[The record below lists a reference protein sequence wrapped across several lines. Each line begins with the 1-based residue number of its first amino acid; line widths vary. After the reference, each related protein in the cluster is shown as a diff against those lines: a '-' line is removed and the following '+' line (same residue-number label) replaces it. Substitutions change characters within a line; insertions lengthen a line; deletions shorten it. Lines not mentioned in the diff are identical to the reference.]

1 MVQVTKKLIK
11 YNHSGINK
19 PVYIVIHE
27 TGNMDIGAD
36 AERHYRYFN
45 GGDRGASAHYFVDDK
60 QIIQLVEHNVQ
71 SWHNGKKYVSNPSVP
86 QCNNS
91 NSIGIE
97 ICVNQDG
104 DYSKAVA
111 NAAELTKKLMKEL
124 NIPVDRV
131 IRHYDSCGKQ
141 CPAKMLKESKIWTD
155 FKKSIQGIQMDK
167 EYEKAVQN
175 LVLEGIIGSPAAWT
189 SINLKN
195 VPALIS
201 KIGIR
206 LFDASGYDT
215 AIAKMVEAKIISS
228 PDVWRD
234 KKYTEQNVR
243 DLIVKVSGYLG

>member
-1 MVQVTKKLIK
+1 MVQITKKLIK

-27 TGNMDIGAD
+27 TGNTDIGAD
-36 AERHYRYFN
+36 AERHYKYFN

-60 QIIQLVEHNVQ
+60 QIIQVVEHNVQ
-71 SWHNGKKYVSNPSVP
+71 SWHNGKKYVSNPAVP

-97 ICVNQDG
+97 ICINQDG

-111 NAAELTKKLMKEL
+111 HAVELTKKLMKEF

-141 CPAKMLKESKIWTD
+141 CPAKMLRGPKIWTD
-155 FKKSIQGIQMDK
+155 FKKAIQSIQMDK
-167 EYEKAVQN
+167 DYEKAVQN

-206 LFDASGYDT
+206 LFDVSGYEAT
-215 AIAKMVEAKIISS
+215 IVKMIEAEIINS
-228 PDVWRD
+228 PGIWKD

-243 DLIVKVSGYLG
+243 DLIVKVSSYLG

>member
-27 TGNMDIGAD
+27 TDNTDIGAD
-36 AERHYRYFN
+36 AKRHYRYFN
-45 GGDRGASAHYFVDDK
+45 GGDRGTSAHYVVDDK
-60 QIIQLVEHNVQ
+60 QVIQLVEHNVQ
-71 SWHNGKKYVSNPSVP
+71 SWHNGKKYVSNPAVP

-104 DYSKAVA
+104 DYSKSVAHAV
-111 NAAELTKKLMKEL
+111 ELTKKLMKEL

-141 CPAKMLKESKIWTD
+141 CPAKMLREPKIWSD
-155 FKKSIQGIQMDK
+155 FKKAIQGVQIDK
-167 EYEKAVQN
+167 DYEKAVQN
-175 LVLEGIIGSPAAWT
+175 LVLEGIISSPAAWT
-189 SINLKN
+189 GIILKN

-206 LFDASGYDT
+206 LFDVSGYDAT
-215 AIAKMVEAKIISS
+215 IAKMIQAKIINS
-228 PDVWRD
+228 PGVWQD
-234 KKYTEQNVR
+234 KKYTEQNGR
-243 DLIVKVSGYLG
+243 DLIVKVSSYLG

>member
-1 MVQVTKKLIK
+1 MQMVKKLIK

-27 TGNMDIGAD
+27 TGNADIGAD
-36 AERHYRYFN
+36 SECHYKYFN
-45 GGDRGASAHYFVDDK
+45 GGDRGTSAHYVVDDK
-60 QIIQLVEHNVQ
+60 QVIQLVEHNKQ
-71 SWHNGKKYVSNPSVP
+71 SWHNGKKYVSNPAVP

-111 NAAELTKKLMKEL
+111 NAVELTRKLMKEL
-124 NIPVDRV
+124 NITVDKV

-141 CPAKMLKESKIWTD
+141 CPTKMLKDPKIWLD
-155 FKKSIQGIQMDK
+155 FKKAIQGVQMDK
-167 EYEKAVQN
+167 DYEKAVQN

-206 LFDASGYDT
+206 LFDVSTYDM
-215 AIAKMVEAKIISS
+215 AVAKMVEAKIINS
-228 PDVWRD
+228 PSVWQD

-243 DLIVKVSGYLG
+243 DLIIKVSGYLG

>member
-1 MVQVTKKLIK
+1 MVQITKKLIK
-11 YNHSGINK
+11 YNHSGVNNPK
-19 PVYIVIHE
+19 YTVIHE
-27 TGNMDIGAD
+27 TGNTDIGAD

-60 QIIQLVEHNVQ
+60 QIIQVVEHNVQ
-71 SWHNGKKYVSNPSVP
+71 SWHNGKKYVSNPAVP

-111 NAAELTKKLMKEL
+111 NAVELTKKLMKEF
-124 NIPVDRV
+124 NIPADKV

-141 CPAKMLKESKIWTD
+141 CPAKMLREPKLWSD
-155 FKKSIQGIQMDK
+155 FKKAIQGVQMDK
-167 EYEKAVQN
+167 DYEKAVQN

-206 LFDASGYDT
+206 LFDVSTYDT
-215 AIAKMVEAKIISS
+215 VVAKLVEAKIISS
-228 PDVWRD
+228 PSIWQD